1 MYGRAYYL
9 VRRKW
14 LDMYCVYPHGLRRP
28 KDFLKA
34 VNFVMAAFY
43 EPLLSAGRLARSSD
57 KLLVCPILFANQLAW
72 RGGMV
77 RQKWLSWWS

>member
-14 LDMYCVYPHGLRRP
+14 PEMYCVYPHSLRCP
-28 KDFLKA
+28 KDFMKA
-34 VNFVMAAFY
+34 LNFVAAAFY
-43 EPLLSAGRLARSSD
+43 EPVLYAARMEGMTD
-57 KLLVCPILFANQLAW
+57 KLLAYPVLLLNQIGW

-77 RQKWLSWWS
+77 RQKLVP